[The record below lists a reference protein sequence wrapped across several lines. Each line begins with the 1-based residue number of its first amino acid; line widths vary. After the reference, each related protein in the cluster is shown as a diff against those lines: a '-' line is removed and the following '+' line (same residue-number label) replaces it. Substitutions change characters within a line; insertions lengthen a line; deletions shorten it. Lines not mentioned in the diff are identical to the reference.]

1 MEDQAVTLIIF
12 GLLFFAGL
20 AADRIGRRLRLPR
33 VTLLLGCGL
42 LIGHSGFG
50 LLPDSITE
58 LYPVIAVV
66 ALSAVA
72 VLLGSALSM
81 SNLRQHGRVVVVVSL
96 SIVIVS
102 QVAVTTGL
110 WAMGLPLTLAI
121 LLGAL
126 ATATDPAATYDVID
140 QSGLDTEF
148 TQTLKGLVAIDD
160 AWGLFAFSLALLLID
175 LISGMG
181 DGVDTLIIATQEV
194 VGSIGLGIAIGIPGA
209 LLTGRL
215 SDGEPLRIEAL
226 GLIFLT
232 AGLSL
237 MLELSYLIAG
247 MTTGAVI
254 VNLARHHTRAFHEI
268 HNFEWPFMIIFFVL
282 AGATLDPEALAT
294 LGMAGL
300 GYSVLRVLG
309 RIFGGWIGGM
319 LAHAPAT
326 ERPYYGAAMLPQA
339 GVAIGMALVAAERF
353 PEFAPSIM
361 ALAIGTTVGFELI
374 GPIVAA
380 ATLTLQSRPR
390 SGATPPDSH

>member
-140 QSGLDTEF
+140 NPDKTR
-148 TQTLKGLVAIDD
+148 
-160 AWGLFAFSLALLLID
+160 D
-175 LISGMG
+175 LR
-181 DGVDTLIIATQEV
+181 
-194 VGSIGLGIAIGIPGA
+194 
-209 LLTGRL
+209 RL
-215 SDGEPLRIEAL
+215 SKAWSPL
-226 GLIFLT
+226 
-232 AGLSL
+232 
-237 MLELSYLIAG
+237 M
-247 MTTGAVI
+247 M
-254 VNLARHHTRAFHEI
+254 H
-268 HNFEWPFMIIFFVL
+268 
-282 AGATLDPEALAT
+282 
-294 LGMAGL
+294 
-300 GYSVLRVLG
+300 
-309 RIFGGWIGGM
+309 GGCS
-319 LAHAPAT
+319 
-326 ERPYYGAAMLPQA
+326 
-339 GVAIGMALVAAERF
+339 
-353 PEFAPSIM
+353 PS
-361 ALAIGTTVGFELI
+361 A
-374 GPIVAA
+374 
-380 ATLTLQSRPR
+380 
-390 SGATPPDSH
+390 SHC